1 MIHGK
6 TILIVDDEPRTREGI
21 RKTLEGWSAGRNEI
35 RTAASGVEA
44 AEWLKVQSV
53 DLLITDVRMPEF
65 SGLSLVEAVQ
75 DYPSKPVVLIMSGHA
90 DFQYAQQAIKLGV
103 VDYLLKP
110 IEKEQLIQ
118 TVEKALELGEQQRR
132 IQTMQKLVDPKLL
145 DARERGDQ
153 RLNPQISEAIAYV
166 EAHLGEPVT
175 MREIAELLHLNS
187 SYFSVLFKEQMGI
200 NFSEYLTRNVF
211 SEPRN
216 CSFRPPCPSRRSPSR
231 WGIRQINILLKC
243 LRASKQS
250 AQANIVIPL
259 PPKRINN
266 HKIVEFFQ
274 IILVLWGRCAHARI

>member
-44 AEWLKVQSV
+44 AEWLKEQSA

-153 RLNPQISEAIAYV
+153 RLNPQVSEAIAYV

-200 NFSEYLTRNVF
+200 NFSEYLTRKRVQRAKELLVQTALPISEIAEKVGYQTDKYFIKVF
-211 SEPRN
+211 KSLEAI
-216 CSFRPPCPSRRSPSR
+216 SPSKYR
-231 WGIRQINILLKC
+231 HSITNQENK
-243 LRASKQS
+243 
-250 AQANIVIPL
+250 
-259 PPKRINN
+259 
-266 HKIVEFFQ
+266 
-274 IILVLWGRCAHARI
+274 

>member
-1 MIHGK
+1 MIYGR

-44 AEWLKVQSV
+44 AAWLREQTA

-75 DYPSKPVVLIMSGHA
+75 QFPSKPVVLIMSGHA

-118 TVEKALELGEQQRR
+118 TVEKALQLRDQQRR

-145 DARERGDQ
+145 DAKERGDQ
-153 RLNPQISEAIAYV
+153 RLNPQISEAVAYV
-166 EAHLGEPVT
+166 EAHLSEHVT
-175 MREIAELLHLNS
+175 LREIADMLHLNS
-187 SYFSVLFKEQMGI
+187 SYFSVLFKEQIGI
-200 NFSEYLTRNVF
+200 NFSEFLTRTRIQRAKEMLVQTALPISEIAEQVGYQTDKYFIKVF
-211 SEPRN
+211 KSLEGL
-216 CSFRPPCPSRRSPSR
+216 SPSKYR
-231 WGIRQINILLKC
+231 HSITVRKETE
-243 LRASKQS
+243 
-250 AQANIVIPL
+250 L
-259 PPKRINN
+259 P
-266 HKIVEFFQ
+266 
-274 IILVLWGRCAHARI
+274 